1 MHHFQ
6 MTAGSKVHMYIYPS
20 NVAYLLCDFL
30 HTLWLY
36 LVTFY
41 LQGDTEYYREQYRKL
56 KGENDTLR
64 NKVED
69 LSEEVESAQVRRLS
83 VTISN

>member
-1 MHHFQ
+1 MRHYQ
-6 MTAGSKVHMYIYPS
+6 MTAGSKVRMYVCPS

-41 LQGDTEYYREQYRKL
+41 LQGVVEYYREQYRKL

-64 NKVED
+64 NKVEN

-83 VTISN
+83 VIISN